1 MERTFDTPHPVRL
14 DVQNEAG
21 LVTVVASTRDTTDVV
36 VSADSPAA
44 DELVE
49 RTVVECRHD
58 HVVVKVPRQGKGFFR
73 RAGVTVVVNLPERSD
88 ITVVTASADVDVTG
102 LVGSA
107 DFTTASGD
115 VTTDDVASDVRA
127 KTASADVTVGS
138 VGGELR
144 VATASGNLR
153 CSRVRGR
160 AIFTTASGDVEIGL
174 AEDRVEVKATSGK
187 VRLGELGL
195 GADVVNVS
203 GDVRVLSLY
212 AGTLHLR
219 SVSGNVAVGVGEGVE
234 LRVDVQTMTGRVHSE
249 IPLDDVPAGGDTGKK
264 AEVTVRTV
272 TGDVAVERALVPV
285 A

>member
-36 VSADSPAA
+36 VSADSAA
-44 DELVE
+44 AEQLVE

-115 VTTDDVASDVRA
+115 VTTDDVASDIRA

-138 VGGELR
+138 VGGAEGGDRIGESALH
-144 VATASGNLR
+144 A
-153 CSRVRGR
+153 CRGR

-174 AEDRVEVKATSGK
+174 AEDRVEVKGDLRQSA
-187 VRLGELGL
+187 LG
-195 GADVVNVS
+195 
-203 GDVRVLSLY
+203 
-212 AGTLHLR
+212 
-219 SVSGNVAVGVGEGVE
+219 
-234 LRVDVQTMTGRVHSE
+234 
-249 IPLDDVPAGGDTGKK
+249 
-264 AEVTVRTV
+264 
-272 TGDVAVERALVPV
+272 
-285 A
+285 

>member
-102 LVGSA
+102 LIGSA

-115 VTTDDVASDVRA
+115 VTTDDVVVGCPGQDRQRLMSPWAVWAGSSGWRPHRGICA
-127 KTASADVTVGS
+127 ARASAGVPPS
-138 VGGELR
+138 PR
-144 VATASGNLR
+144 R
-153 CSRVRGR
+153 R
-160 AIFTTASGDVEIGL
+160 
-174 AEDRVEVKATSGK
+174 ATS
-187 VRLGELGL
+187 
-195 GADVVNVS
+195 
-203 GDVRVLSLY
+203 
-212 AGTLHLR
+212 R
-219 SVSGNVAVGVGEGVE
+219 SVWP
-234 LRVDVQTMTGRVHSE
+234 RTGWR
-249 IPLDDVPAGGDTGKK
+249 
-264 AEVTVRTV
+264 
-272 TGDVAVERALVPV
+272 
-285 A
+285 